1 MKQEIKNIPIKDL
14 VLWTENPRDPIS
26 PNASDQDVVNR
37 ALLNNDGT
45 WDIEKLA
52 KNMGEFYDFSEL
64 PTVVYEDGK
73 PIVYD
78 GNRRIILGKIYHGL
92 VESTT
97 LNIES
102 LPEFPAEI
110 PCNVCDKTL
119 ALKSILRKHGDSGS
133 WKPLERDYFI
143 DKYKLGEKS
152 DFLIIDE
159 STGIISENP
168 ILNQGFVRKEILN
181 PSNLEKLGIRIEAG
195 TLVSQHSKTELRAI
209 FDDIIDQIRN
219 KRITTRNS
227 RGKSFEVLSQK
238 TKDIIEN
245 NRDKDYSLAPR
256 LDKVEKD
263 RESAS
268 QTDKNHNGLDS
279 QPVARKTKR
288 IKDHDVP
295 FFGKDLYLKKG
306 NVNNLYRD
314 ILDLHRFY
322 KLQKLS
328 RTFSSIL
335 RMALRLLVE
344 TANSSRKS
352 ADVKP
357 YIMRYFDDAKK
368 QLDQNQKTLLANEN
382 VTKDSLTQLLQT
394 GAHGYSSSQNYEQ
407 TLAISIILGAMLTLS
422 HGKETKEGGEEIEK
436 YE

>member
-1 MKQEIKNIPIKDL
+1 MNQEIKYIRIRDL

-64 PTVVYEDGK
+64 PTVVYEDEK

-92 VESTT
+92 VESDV
-97 LNIES
+97 EMDY
-102 LPEFPAEI
+102 LPEFPSEI
-110 PCNVCDKTL
+110 PCNVCTKTI

-133 WKPLERDYFI
+133 WKPLERDFFI
-143 DKYKLGEKS
+143 NRYNLGDKS

-181 PSNLEKLGIRIEAG
+181 PSNLAKLGMKIEAG
-195 TLVSQHSKTELRAI
+195 VLVSKHSKAELRAI
-209 FDDIIDQIRN
+209 FDDIINQIRN
-219 KRITTRNS
+219 KKITTRNS

-245 NRDKDYSLAPR
+245 NRDKDYSLAPH
-256 LDKVEKD
+256 LAKVELD
-263 RESAS
+263 ATSISNTGQNEDNSVS
-268 QTDKNHNGLDS
+268 QH
-279 QPVARKTKR
+279 VARKTKR
-288 IKDHDVP
+288 ITEPDIP

-322 KLQKLS
+322 KSQKLTKS
-328 RTFSSIL
+328 FSSIL
-335 RMALRLLVE
+335 RMALRLLCE

-352 ADVKP
+352 SDVRP
-357 YIMRYFDDAKK
+357 YVMQYFDDAKK
-368 QLDQNQKTLLANEN
+368 QLDQNQKTLLASQN

-394 GAHGYSSSQNYEQ
+394 GAHGYRSSQNYEQ

-422 HGKETKEGGEEIEK
+422 HGKESGEEDE
-436 YE
+436 EV

>member
-1 MKQEIKNIPIKDL
+1 MNQEIKYIPIKDL

-92 VESTT
+92 VDSTVSLESF
-97 LNIES
+97 
-102 LPEFPAEI
+102 PEFPAEI

-168 ILNQGFVRKEILN
+168 VLNQGFVRKEILN

-195 TLVSQHSKTELRAI
+195 SLVSQHSKAELRAI
-209 FDDIIDQIRN
+209 FEDIIEQVRN

-245 NRDKDYSLAPR
+245 NRDNDYSLAPR
-256 LDKVEKD
+256 LAIVELD
-263 RESAS
+263 RESVPQINS
-268 QTDKNHNGLDS
+268 TSRDS

-288 IKDHDVP
+288 ITEPDMP
-295 FFGKDLYLKKG
+295 FFGKDLYLRKG

-322 KLQKLS
+322 KSHKLKKS
-328 RTFSSIL
+328 FSSIL
-335 RMALRLLVE
+335 RMALRLLCE

-352 ADVKP
+352 SDVKP
-357 YIMRYFDDAKK
+357 YVLKYFDDAKK
-368 QLDQNQKTLLANEN
+368 QLDQNQKTLLASQN
-382 VTKDSLTQLLQT
+382 VTKESLTQLLQT
-394 GAHGYSSSQNYEQ
+394 GAHGYRSSQNYEQ

-422 HGKETKEGGEEIEK
+422 HGKETNEEEI
-436 YE
+436 

>member
-1 MKQEIKNIPIKDL
+1 MNQEIKYIPIKDL

-92 VESTT
+92 VDSTVSMESF
-97 LNIES
+97 
-102 LPEFPAEI
+102 PEFPAEI

-168 ILNQGFVRKEILN
+168 VLNQGFVRKEILN

-195 TLVSQHSKTELRAI
+195 SLVSQHSKAELRAI
-209 FDDIIDQIRN
+209 F
-219 KRITTRNS
+219 
-227 RGKSFEVLSQK
+227 E
-238 TKDIIEN
+238 DIIEQV
-245 NRDKDYSLAPR
+245 RKKELRLATRVVRVSKSYPKR
-256 LDKVEKD
+256 
-263 RESAS
+263 
-268 QTDKNHNGLDS
+268 
-279 QPVARKTKR
+279 RKT
-288 IKDHDVP
+288 
-295 FFGKDLYLKKG
+295 
-306 NVNNLYRD
+306 
-314 ILDLHRFY
+314 
-322 KLQKLS
+322 
-328 RTFSSIL
+328 
-335 RMALRLLVE
+335 
-344 TANSSRKS
+344 
-352 ADVKP
+352 
-357 YIMRYFDDAKK
+357 
-368 QLDQNQKTLLANEN
+368 
-382 VTKDSLTQLLQT
+382 
-394 GAHGYSSSQNYEQ
+394 
-407 TLAISIILGAMLTLS
+407 
-422 HGKETKEGGEEIEK
+422 
-436 YE
+436 

>member
-1 MKQEIKNIPIKDL
+1 MNQEIKYIPIKDL

-64 PTVVYEDGK
+64 PTVVYVDGK

-78 GNRRIILGKIYHGL
+78 GNRRIILGKIYHGF
-92 VESTT
+92 VDSTIS
-97 LNIES
+97 IES
-102 LPEFPAEI
+102 FPEFPTEI
-110 PCNVCDKTL
+110 PCNVCDKTF

-168 ILNQGFVRKEILN
+168 VLNQGFVRKEILN

-195 TLVSQHSKTELRAI
+195 SLVSQHSKAELRAI
-209 FDDIIDQIRN
+209 FDDIIEQVRN

-238 TKDIIEN
+238 TKNIIEN
-245 NRDKDYSLAPR
+245 NRDNDYSLAPR
-256 LDKVEKD
+256 LAIVEQD

-268 QTDKNHNGLDS
+268 QTNSTSKDS

-288 IKDHDVP
+288 ITEPDMP
-295 FFGKDLYLKKG
+295 FFGKDLYLRKG

-322 KLQKLS
+322 KSHKLTKS
-328 RTFSSIL
+328 FSSIL
-335 RMALRLLVE
+335 RMALRLLCE

-352 ADVKP
+352 SDVKP
-357 YIMRYFDDAKK
+357 YVLKYFDDAKK
-368 QLDQNQKTLLANEN
+368 QPDQNQKTLLASQN
-382 VTKDSLTQLLQT
+382 VTKESLTQLLQT
-394 GAHGYSSSQNYEQ
+394 GAHGYRSSQNYEQ

-422 HGKETKEGGEEIEK
+422 HGKETNEEEI
-436 YE
+436 